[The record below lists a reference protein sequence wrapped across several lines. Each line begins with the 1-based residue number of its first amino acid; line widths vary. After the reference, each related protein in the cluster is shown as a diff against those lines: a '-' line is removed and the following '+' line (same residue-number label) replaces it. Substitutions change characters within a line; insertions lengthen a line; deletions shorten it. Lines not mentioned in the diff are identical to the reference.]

1 MTTTTR
7 PAPDLAALNSAT
19 KYPSIPTYHTLDPK
33 NGGLLETAV
42 GFGGGEV
49 ILTEKVDGTNGRI
62 VVLPDGDYVIGSREE
77 LLYARGD
84 RVGNPAL
91 GIVDALKPLA
101 ERLSVRPAAGGG
113 LADGIGEARIRV
125 YFLEV
130 YGHKI
135 GGAAKQ
141 YTAQGR
147 VGHRLFDLAVLT
159 PDVLDQDQARI
170 SAWREG
176 GGQQFCTED
185 ALQRAAA
192 ADGIALTPRL
202 GVLPPGALPTS
213 VEATHAW
220 LAATLPGTHVALDES
235 AGGSPEGIVLRT
247 PDRATI
253 AKARFQDYARTLRRR
268 SRRA

>member
-7 PAPDLAALNSAT
+7 PAPDLAALNSAC
-19 KYPSIPTYHTLDPK
+19 KYPSIPTYHTLDPR

-42 GFGGGEV
+42 GFAGDEV

-62 VVLPDGDYVIGSREE
+62 VVLPGGDYVIGSREE

-84 RVGNPAL
+84 RIGNPAL

-101 ERLSVRPAAGGG
+101 ERMSEQRKFGDG
-113 LADGIGEARIRV
+113 LGDGLGDGQIRV

-130 YGHKI
+130 YGHKV

-141 YTAQGR
+141 YTGQGR
-147 VGHRLFDLAVLT
+147 VGQRLFDLAVL
-159 PDVLDQDQARI
+159 PADVLDQDQARI
-170 SAWREG
+170 SAWREA
-176 GGQQFCTED
+176 GGQQFCTEE

-192 ADGIALTPRL
+192 ADGIELTPRL
-202 GVLPPGALPTS
+202 GVLPPAALPTT
-213 VEATHAW
+213 VEAAHAW
-220 LAATLPGTHVALDES
+220 LTATLPATHVALDS
-235 AGGSPEGIVLRT
+235 AAGGRPEGIVLRT
-247 PDRATI
+247 PTRSTI

-268 SRRA
+268 NRRA